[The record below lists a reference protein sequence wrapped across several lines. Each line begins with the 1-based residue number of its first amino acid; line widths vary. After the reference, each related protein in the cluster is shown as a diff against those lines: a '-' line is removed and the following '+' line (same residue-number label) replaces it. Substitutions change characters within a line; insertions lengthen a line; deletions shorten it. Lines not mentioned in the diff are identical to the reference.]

1 MPTPL
6 PTPSGR
12 FHQPAGVPAGE
23 EVTVPLRQTP
33 DAVSGSNDPTMMATP
48 VRTASIPAAAGVTGA
63 TAAPSTT
70 LPVNEPARAR
80 KWPAIALTAAA
91 VIIVLAAGVGA
102 LMLLQGS
109 QPAELPAPP
118 PPPVL
123 AAEPAPPAAVPGPE
137 APPNP
142 AASALLPSTT
152 TSPPPQTPAPGANAP
167 VDAARGAART
177 STPPA
182 NPAAADPP
190 PAVETL
196 PPATVP
202 PPPVTGEAAAPA
214 ASDPLLTFPD
224 VKLYSVTNG
233 KNTSDRDALLSF
245 AGGQL
250 LVMPK
255 SGGAPLVTLPYGTI
269 TRATYVKAR
278 DPKWDRA
285 LPGPPEG
292 VDVGSFLRQGRH
304 WLVLQGADHYQILR
318 LEDNNVTHI
327 LSAIEARTGV
337 KVDRPKSD

>member
-1 MPTPL
+1 L
-6 PTPSGR
+6 
-12 FHQPAGVPAGE
+12 
-23 EVTVPLRQTP
+23 
-33 DAVSGSNDPTMMATP
+33 
-48 VRTASIPAAAGVTGA
+48 I
-63 TAAPSTT
+63 
-70 LPVNEPARAR
+70 
-80 KWPAIALTAAA
+80 AAA
-91 VIIVLAAGVGA
+91 VIIIVLAAGVGA

-109 QPAELPAPP
+109 EPAELPAPP

-123 AAEPAPPAAVPGPE
+123 AAEPAPPAALPEAE

-142 AASALLPSTT
+142 AASASLPSTT
-152 TSPPPQTPAPGANAP
+152 TSPRPQTPASGANAP
-167 VDAARGAART
+167 VDAARGAARAG
-177 STPPA
+177 TPPA

-202 PPPVTGEAAAPA
+202 PPVTSEAADPA

-224 VKLYSVTNG
+224 VKLYSVRNG

-255 SGGAPLVTLPYGTI
+255 SGGAALVTLPYGTI

-278 DPKWDRA
+278 DPKWDPA
-285 LPGPPEG
+285 LPGPPAG
-292 VDVGSFLRQGRH
+292 VDVGSFIRQGRH
-304 WLVLQGADHYQILR
+304 WLVLQGPGHYEILR
-318 LEDNNVTHI
+318 LEDNNFTHI